1 MRGVNYV
8 DEVVVEL
15 LFQQIN
21 RTTDNVQTLSTQLW
35 HHLDDSPI
43 HTTTRWL
50 PSPQKRWIIPTC
62 HDYHWALIIVDHQE
76 QAVIQMDSLHFDI
89 ARAKRVRDYLVK
101 AGYPKYTIHFQ
112 QPIKQNDTNSCGVR
126 MIDAAQQLAEIGKV
140 EKSKLTREKL
150 ITQFGMIVE
159 EH

>member
-8 DEVVVEL
+8 DDVVVEL

-50 PSPQKRWIIPTC
+50 PLPQKRWIIPTC
-62 HDYHWALIIVDHQE
+62 HEYRWALVLVEHQE
-76 QAVIQMDSLHFDI
+76 QAVIQMDSLPFDI
-89 ARAKRVRDYLVK
+89 SLAQRVRDYLVK
-101 AGYPKYTIHFQ
+101 AGLPKYTIHFQ

-126 MIDAAQQLAEIGKV
+126 MIDAAQQIAADGKV
-140 EKSKLTREKL
+140 GTSKLTREQL
-150 ITQFGMIVE
+150 ITQFGKIVE
-159 EH
+159 E